1 MTQLFGQLGF
11 VSAILAGFAFTFM
24 AGLLTSPSSSRAY
37 SWVFVSA
44 LVAALSLM
52 IAAVGSVFAGLGVE
66 GNFLD
71 STRIRN
77 LLAVVSQ
84 AFLIGVLSLVLSA
97 GCSGWLRS
105 RRLGIISSVLAGIST
120 LVFATIVLPFLKLQ

>member
-24 AGLLTSPSSSRAY
+24 AGLLTSSSDSRAY

-52 IAAVGSVFAGLGVE
+52 IAAVGSVFGGLGVE
-66 GNFLD
+66 GNFLGD
-71 STRIRN
+71 TRIQN
-77 LLAVVSQ
+77 LLAMVSQ

-105 RRLGIISSVLAGIST
+105 RRLGMISSVLAAIST
-120 LVFATIVLPFLKLQ
+120 FVFATIALPFLKLQ

>member
-1 MTQLFGQLGF
+1 
-11 VSAILAGFAFTFM
+11 
-24 AGLLTSPSSSRAY
+24 
-37 SWVFVSA
+37 
-44 LVAALSLM
+44 M